1 MKQGKTSSEKILFF
15 AFVGILLT
23 LIVIKCHQLLN

>member
-1 MKQGKTSSEKILFF
+1 MKQGKATSEKILFF

-23 LIVIKCHQLLN
+23 LILMKCHQLLN